1 MSEALPSAHEGHDSD
16 VETLRISSSDLGGE
30 HFSVIKRARRPGA
43 RVALANVG
51 ILRPYGS
58 EWNHD
63 ADGGTD
69 EVT

>member
-1 MSEALPSAHEGHDSD
+1 MSEVSPSAHEEYDPD
-16 VETLRISSSDLGGE
+16 VETLRFPSDPGSE
-30 HFSVIKRARRPGA
+30 HLSVIKRARRPGA
-43 RVALANVG
+43 RVALASAG

>member
-1 MSEALPSAHEGHDSD
+1 MSEVSPSAHEEYDSQ
-16 VETLRISSSDLGGE
+16 VETLRIASSDSGGE
-30 HFSVIKRARRPGA
+30 HFSVIKRARRPSGG
-43 RVALANVG
+43 RALAGAG

-63 ADGGTD
+63 ADSGTD